1 MTGFPPASDTPGYP
15 YSVQV
20 ALEMFVKSMTWY
32 VLPAA
37 PWANPSF
44 RPRERVGQA
53 GAAPAT
59 VGVAAPVA
67 VAVPVA
73 APVAGVAG
81 VAGVP
86 AAALGDA
93 AGVARTVIVLVGV
106 AAGLPLLPHPAA
118 SAGTQVS
125 AAPASIRRTTAP
137 VDTRR
142 GMVERGVI
150 DWFFLPSGSV
160 SRMTGMTSFARRRLA
175 GSRMSVGRVF
185 PAGNVTAVCLLI
197 ALFGVVPDV
206 PLLIAANRDE
216 MYQRP
221 ADPITVLRATQPR
234 ILGGRDELAGG
245 TWLAVNEHGVLAGL
259 TNQPTG
265 ERDPAKRSRGEL
277 PLAFA
282 AYPDA
287 KTAVTE
293 VCARLDPAAYNPCW
307 LLVGDRHALFSVD
320 LSGRRRAEV
329 EELAPGRYVLENA
342 PLRQPSA
349 KQQRV
354 AGLVAALDDAGPAG
368 AGPAGAGP
376 AEGELDEA
384 GRVEAG
390 LAAVLRDHQPAAGPE
405 PPRPGRRAR
414 PVELSAACVHT
425 ERYGTRSAMIVSV
438 GRAGEPRVSV
448 AAGPPCVTPLVD
460 VTGMWAS
467 PAGQP
472 A

>member
-1 MTGFPPASDTPGYP
+1 
-15 YSVQV
+15 V
-20 ALEMFVKSMTWY
+20 A
-32 VLPAA
+32 
-37 PWANPSF
+37 
-44 RPRERVGQA
+44 
-53 GAAPAT
+53 
-59 VGVAAPVA
+59 GVAAPVA
-67 VAVPVA
+67 GMAAPVA
-73 APVAGVAG
+73 APVAEVS
-81 VAGVP
+81 
-86 AAALGDA
+86 AAALA
-93 AGVARTVIVLVGV
+93 ATVGVALTVIVLMGL
-106 AAGLPLLPHPAA
+106 AAGLPRLPHPAA

-137 VDTRR
+137 ANTRR
-142 GMVERGVI
+142 GMVEHEVI
-150 DWFFLPSGSV
+150 GRFFLPG
-160 SRMTGMTSFARRRLA
+160 RLREPYDRYDA
-175 GSRMSVGRVF
+175 FYPVAVGRFAHVSEGSF
-185 PAGNVTAVCLLI
+185 PGNVTAVCLLI

-221 ADPITVLRATQPR
+221 ADPVTVLRASRPR

-265 ERDPAKRSRGEL
+265 ARDPAKRSRGEL

-282 AYPDA
+282 AYPNA

-320 LSGRRRAEV
+320 LSGGHRPGV
-329 EELAPGRYVLENA
+329 EELPPGRYVLENA

-354 AGLVAALDDAGPAG
+354 ARLVAALDEAGPAG
-368 AGPAGAGP
+368 AGQ
-376 AEGELDEA
+376 DEA
-384 GRVEAG
+384 GRVVAG
-390 LAAVLRDHQPAAGPE
+390 LAAVLRDHQPATGPE
-405 PPRPGRRAR
+405 PPGPGRRAR
-414 PVELSAACVHT
+414 PAELSAACVHT

-438 GRAGEPRVSV
+438 GRTGEPRVSV
-448 AAGPPCVTPLVD
+448 AAGPPCVTPMLD
-460 VTGMWAS
+460 VTAMWAA